1 MFSGNLLLLSGQEAQ
16 SKAQEIEVAISKP
29 QQRLSTSRTATWWIG
44 SAYFTASAAVFCQIP
59 VTVLLS
65 ESFWDFADLNNRS
78 TKIPLNLISTDFD
91 LLPKLRCFF
100 PEIFQDPNFPTRL
113 KSRPF
118 FSERFFG
125 RFFFASW
132 FNPITFSAPALPM
145 FGVVLPKHHNKHHQN
160 WNNKSSPKKPIQGLL
175 DECLWKWLDFLCFF
189 LATVCAKA

>member
-113 KSRPF
+113 KGFLDVSFLLHDSTPSLFQPLRCQCSEF
-118 FSERFFG
+118 F
-125 RFFFASW
+125 
-132 FNPITFSAPALPM
+132 
-145 FGVVLPKHHNKHHQN
+145 LPKHHNKHHQN
-160 WNNKSSPKKPIQGLL
+160 WNNKSSPKKPIQGLP